1 MATSGTYS
9 FGVTRDQVIA
19 QAMKNIGKLD
29 PYDTMDAVDVQDCA
43 FQLNM
48 IVKQRMGRADQSA
61 GLKVWTR
68 KTGYLFLSGTT
79 SGYQVGPTAN
89 GWTNTPIFT
98 TVTAGCALGGTTV
111 TLASVTGIAMGSF
124 IGLQTNG
131 GTIFWTTVSIAP
143 VGNVITLT
151 APTTDVINNN
161 AVAYSYV
168 AAAQQPLNI
177 ETCNLRDSQFND
189 VPVKILRTI
198 QDYDS
203 YSQRHNPLNSGDPSA
218 IFYQFKLGSSSL
230 GTDVGSSADVTKY
243 LVMAYMEP
251 VQDLNNPTD
260 APEYPQEYFLA
271 LTWLLAE
278 QIAPMFFKVWTPS
291 MKALKDEAVVL
302 AFGKDREVTTMFFQP
317 GEDGLS

>member
-9 FGVTRDQVIA
+9 FGVTRDQIIA

-79 SGYQVGPTAN
+79 SQYAVGPTAN
-89 GWTNTPIFT
+89 GWTNAPVITS
-98 TVTAGCALGGTTV
+98 VTAGCANGGTSV
-111 TLASVTGIAMGSF
+111 TLASATGIQTGSF

-131 GTIFWTTVSIAP
+131 GTIFWTTISLLAGLVA
-143 VGNVITLT
+143 TLT
-151 APTTDVINNN
+151 APTTDIINTG

-168 AAAQQPLNI
+168 TAAQQPLNI
-177 ETCNLRDSQFND
+177 ETCNLRDSNNSD

-198 QDYDS
+198 QDYAS
-203 YSQRHNPLNSGDPSA
+203 YSQRANPLNSGDPSA
-218 IFYQFKLGSSSL
+218 IFYQFLLGTSSL
-230 GTDVGSSADVTKY
+230 GTDVGSSADMTKY
-243 LVMAYMEP
+243 LVMDYMESI
-251 VQDLNNPTD
+251 QDLNNPTD

-291 MKALKDEAVVL
+291 MKALKDEAVAI